1 MKADVHER
9 PTLVFTD
16 GAYELGD
23 ELGDATRGSVVI
35 VPGKAVEEYGAKA
48 PLELTERWKSH
59 GK

>member
-1 MKADVHER
+1 M
-9 PTLVFTD
+9 FTD